1 MDNPVKKNKTELKNI
16 IRAVFPLF
24 LVCFF
29 MGVAWIWGNRGEW
42 VRFSISLAWAII
54 IGMWFPALLVCQKL
68 DKRFDQLEK
77 LLDKKSQ
84 SKEKVVEQ
92 DTEKSTKP

>member
-16 IRAVFPLF
+16 VRAVLPLF
-24 LVCFF
+24 LVCFS

-42 VRFSISLAWAII
+42 VRFSIYLVWAII
-54 IGMWFPALLVCQKL
+54 VGMWFPAVLVCQRL
-68 DKRFDQLEK
+68 DKRFDRLEK
-77 LLDKKSQ
+77 LLGKKSQ
-84 SKEKVVEQ
+84 SEEKVVEQ